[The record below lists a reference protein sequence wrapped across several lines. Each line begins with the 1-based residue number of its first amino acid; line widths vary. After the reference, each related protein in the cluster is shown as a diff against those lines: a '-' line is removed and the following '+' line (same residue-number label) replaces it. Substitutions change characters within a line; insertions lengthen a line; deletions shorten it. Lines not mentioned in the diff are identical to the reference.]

1 MNPSQWK
8 KFNFL
13 NVALRFLEF
22 DMNFIFINQKILI
35 YVFDKFDYLF
45 WSTQLYVDEDVFI
58 FCKLNRSVFLN
69 SWPHKEVLH
78 IFVIDLKVWHERNH
92 CFLFFVLFGSFIN
105 RSFAIVLWLSKA
117 SIIINVLLGFLQ
129 FF

>member
-8 KFNFL
+8 QFNFL
-13 NVALRFLEF
+13 DIALRLLKF

-58 FCKLNRSVFLN
+58 FCKLNCCIFLN
-69 SWPHKEVLH
+69 SWPHKEILD
-78 IFVIDLKVWHERNH
+78 IFIINLKVWHERNH
-92 CFLFFVLFGSFIN
+92 CLLFFVLFGSFIN
-105 RSFAIVLWLSKA
+105 RSFSIVLWLSKA